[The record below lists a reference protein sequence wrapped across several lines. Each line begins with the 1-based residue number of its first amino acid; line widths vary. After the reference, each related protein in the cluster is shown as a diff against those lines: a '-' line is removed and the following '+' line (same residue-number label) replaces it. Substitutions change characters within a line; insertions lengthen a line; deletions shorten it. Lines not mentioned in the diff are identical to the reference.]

1 MSLDNSET
9 AKQSVSH
16 IVNSYDS
23 NTTIDKAI
31 SLIDY
36 PANKPNAIK
45 AKAVGLQLTLLGV
58 AEVQALRIKNLV
70 IAAYKLEQELYS
82 PEKIEQMEPRK
93 LLATYEA
100 LNGVL
105 ADAVDYIK
113 SVSSKFDWKE
123 LQDNLTTL
131 AVELDDVAEDRDE
144 DTKRMTDVANEL
156 LAGLGVVAEK
166 KE

>member
-1 MSLDNSET
+1 MSLENSDI
-9 AKQSVSH
+9 AKKSVAH
-16 IVNSYDS
+16 IVNPDDS

-105 ADAVDYIK
+105 ADAVSYIK
-113 SVSSKFDWKE
+113 SVSSSFDWKE

-131 AVELDDVAEDRDE
+131 ANELDNVTEDRDE
-144 DTKRMTDVANEL
+144 ESKRMSEVASEL
-156 LAGLGVVAEK
+156 LAGLGSIEK
-166 KE
+166 SD